1 MRRLVRII
9 YAMMKYKTAYEM
21 PEIIEDFAEQ
31 KISEKKCG
39 RM

>member
-21 PEIIEDFAEQ
+21 PEI
-31 KISEKKCG
+31 KEKEEVKAS
-39 RM
+39 